1 MSDPRVVVTIEGR
14 IASTRLPGKIMY
26 PLAGLPMMEQ
36 IVRRARRAT
45 RAHDVVIA
53 TTVSPAD
60 QVMADLGQR
69 ICCSVHRGPVEDISE
84 RLLGAAGAADIIVQ
98 ITGDCPLVD
107 PGLIDHAVALLQ
119 SAGADF
125 VSNSLRECTY
135 PIGFDVRA
143 FTTGAL
149 RRSMALS
156 DDPIDRVHGS
166 YFIARRPDLF
176 RHASWDA
183 PQHLRYPGL
192 RLTVD
197 EPDDY
202 ALVHKIYEALQPE
215 NDAFGVEDVIALI
228 RRHPDWALI
237 NADVQQKQ
245 ASEG

>member
-1 MSDPRVVVTIEGR
+1 MSKPRVVVTIEGR
-14 IASTRLPGKIMY
+14 IASTRLPGKILY

-36 IVRRARRAT
+36 IVRRVKRA
-45 RAHDVVIA
+45 ASVDDVVIA
-53 TTVSPAD
+53 TTDSPAD
-60 QVMADLGQR
+60 RVVADLGER
-69 ICCSVHRGPVEDISE
+69 IGCTVHRGPVKDISQ
-84 RLLGAAGAADIIVQ
+84 RLLGAAGSADIIVQ

-119 SAGADF
+119 CSGADY
-125 VSNSLRECTY
+125 VSNSLSECTY

-143 FTTGAL
+143 FTTEAL
-149 RRSMALS
+149 RESMALS

-197 EPDDY
+197 EPADY
-202 ALVHKIYEALQPE
+202 ALVHKIYEALYPE
-215 NDAFGVEDVIALI
+215 NQAFDVEAVIGLI